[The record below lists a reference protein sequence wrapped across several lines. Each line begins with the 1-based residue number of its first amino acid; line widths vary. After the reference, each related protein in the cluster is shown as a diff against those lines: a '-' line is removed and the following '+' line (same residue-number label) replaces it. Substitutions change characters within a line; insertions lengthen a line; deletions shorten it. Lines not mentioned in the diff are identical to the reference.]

1 MNILLLG
8 ATGRVGSCILNHAL
22 EAGHHVNALVRNTD
36 KIERQDE
43 KLGIISGSVLN
54 AESIRES
61 IEEADL
67 VISALGTDGGTTLS
81 ESMPLIIKA
90 MQEEGVGRIITIGTA
105 GILESRTEPGKLRYQ
120 SSESKRRTARA
131 AKEHHK
137 VYTLLEDSALNW
149 TIICPTYLPD
159 GERTG
164 EYRTERNHLPEG
176 GGKISVPDTAE
187 FAFRQIEDD
196 GYMKARVGIAY

>member
-22 EAGHHVNALVRNTD
+22 EAGHYVNALVRNTD
-36 KIERQDE
+36 KIERQNE
-43 KLGIISGSVLN
+43 KLGLISGSVLN

-90 MQEEGVGRIITIGTA
+90 IQEEGVGRIITIGTA
-105 GILESRTEPGKLRYQ
+105 GILESRTEPETG
-120 SSESKRRTARA
+120 RA
-131 AKEHHK
+131 
-137 VYTLLEDSALNW
+137 S
-149 TIICPTYLPD
+149 C
-159 GERTG
+159 R
-164 EYRTERNHLPEG
+164 
-176 GGKISVPDTAE
+176 DTAQS
-187 FAFRQIEDD
+187 RQ
-196 GYMKARVGIAY
+196 

>member
-43 KLGIISGSVLN
+43 KLGIILGSVLN

-105 GILESRTEPGKLRYQ
+105 GILESRTEPGKLR
-120 SSESKRRTARA
+120 
-131 AKEHHK
+131 
-137 VYTLLEDSALNW
+137 
-149 TIICPTYLPD
+149 
-159 GERTG
+159 
-164 EYRTERNHLPEG
+164 
-176 GGKISVPDTAE
+176 
-187 FAFRQIEDD
+187 
-196 GYMKARVGIAY
+196 

>member
-1 MNILLLG
+1 MIRPSLLKSKRYLYYNDSKSKGASNMNILLLG

-22 EAGHHVNALVRNTD
+22 EAGHYVNALVRNTD

-81 ESMPLIIKA
+81 ESMPLIIK
-90 MQEEGVGRIITIGTA
+90 
-105 GILESRTEPGKLRYQ
+105 PC
-120 SSESKRRTARA
+120 RR
-131 AKEHHK
+131 KEWGAS
-137 VYTLLEDSALNW
+137 LQSAL
-149 TIICPTYLPD
+149 P
-159 GERTG
+159 
-164 EYRTERNHLPEG
+164 EY
-176 GGKISVPDTAE
+176 S
-187 FAFRQIEDD
+187 
-196 GYMKARVGIAY
+196 KA